1 MSWLIHDLH
10 DCLFGEGAYKQIG
23 EKLVG
28 YGCTKIWYIYD
39 AALKSVA
46 DKVTPIM
53 TEAGLEVKMYAAKPG
68 EPDNVMCQEAYDD
81 CLAFGA
87 DGIVA
92 IGGGATMDTAKM
104 VGKCMANGGKVMDY
118 LGGYTALNVGTKV
131 FKPVV
136 LIPTTA
142 GTGSEVSYG
151 MAIHNNENGL
161 KTFVIHPGTLA
172 LIDPLLTVSMPKNI
186 TASTGADALAHCMES
201 LCNAD
206 AMPNWMGDMICREG
220 VKYYNDWMIKAYD
233 EPENIDARAG
243 MSYSAMLGGYAIT
256 LRKTTFG
263 HALANQISNNYGYG
277 HGVAIGPGNSVVVR
291 YIAVADHASVK
302 RLAPCFGIDCPEDA
316 DLNAVG
322 QKIIERVDEIQK
334 HCQMKNMKELGLPE
348 SFCDMAADEIAKDK
362 KWAIVPNP
370 PDFELLRKI
379 IHEAY
384 DC

>member
-10 DCLFGEGAYKQIG
+10 DCLFGVEAYKEIG
-23 EKLVG
+23 TRLKG
-28 YGCTKIWYIYD
+28 YGATKIWYIYD
-39 AALKSVA
+39 AALKDMA

-53 TEAGLEVKMYAAKPG
+53 EEAGLEVMMYAAEPG
-68 EPDNVMCQEAYDD
+68 EPDNEMCQRAVDS
-81 CLAFGA
+81 CKAFGA
-87 DGIVA
+87 DGIVG

-104 VGKCMANGGKVMDY
+104 VGKTIANGGKVMDY

-131 FKPVV
+131 FSPIV

-151 MAIHNNENGL
+151 LAIHNNDTGL
-161 KTFVIHPGTLA
+161 KTFVVHPATLA
-172 LIDPLLTVSMPKNI
+172 LIDPVLTVGMPKPV
-186 TASTGADALAHCMES
+186 TAATGADALAHSMES

-206 AMPNWMGDMICREG
+206 AMPNWMGDMICKEG
-220 VKYYNDWMIKAYD
+220 IRQYNMWMMKAYD
-233 EPENIDARAG
+233 EPDNLDARAG

-263 HALANQISNNYGYG
+263 HALANQISNNYPYG
-277 HGVAIGPGNSVVVR
+277 HGVAIGPGNSVVTR
-291 YIAVADHASVK
+291 YIAKADHASVK
-302 RLAPCFGIDCPEDA
+302 RIAPCFDIPCPEGA
-316 DLNAVG
+316 DLQAVG
-322 QKIIERVDEIQK
+322 QKIVERVDEIQK

-348 SFCDMAADEIAKDK
+348 SFCDMAADEISKDT
-362 KWAIVPNP
+362 KWKIVPNP
-370 PDFELLRKI
+370 PDFELLRQI